1 MMLPP
6 VRVSQPASPGYF
18 IFPTFSEI
26 IVPTE
31 AARITLQMPHSAAPL
46 IRIVSARLAK
56 LPPVEPR
63 PGLMPL
69 LPARRDMAKHPALRQ
84 ACLERKDG
92 AGFIAEVAPDP
103 RGDAAEKRQ

>member
-1 MMLPP
+1 MMLPT

-18 IFPTFSEI
+18 IFPTLSQI

-31 AARITLQMPHSAAPL
+31 AARIALQMPHSAAPA
-46 IRIVSARLAK
+46 IVLRLLGWLC
-56 LPPVEPR
+56 LPTIELR
-63 PGLMPL
+63 PGRMLL
-69 LPARRDMAKHPALRQ
+69 LPAGRDMAKHPALRR